1 MFLVLAAKA
10 PATVWKVK
18 GSSRGNI
25 VNIEKKTE
33 YVYHYSFHIMD
44 PGWVM

>member
-1 MFLVLAAKA
+1 VFLVLAAKA

-44 PGWVM
+44 PGRVM